1 MYFYGLRG
9 RRLVKT
15 NKLVQ
20 SIPCTI
26 SDHIGH
32 DVEVITYANKIYG
45 NASIECLDCSEV
57 LAWEQEEV
65 NE

>member
-1 MYFYGLRG
+1 M
-9 RRLVKT
+9 KT

-45 NASIECLDCSEV
+45 NASIECLNCSEV